1 MRHPTLLN
9 ADRAALAV
17 IDMQEAFRKAI
28 LDFGLIAERIGS
40 LVRIARLLDVPVI
53 VTEQYP
59 QGLGRTVN
67 EVATHLAPDAVPI
80 QRLCFSA
87 CGVQEFDTQL
97 RERHVEQVIVC
108 GIEAHVCVHQTVHD
122 LIQLGYQVHLV
133 GDAISARFAF
143 NREAGMKRMIAAG
156 AITSSIEMATFEM
169 CDPASQHFK
178 AIQSLI
184 KGLS

>member
-1 MRHPTLLN
+1 MRHPSLLN

-28 LDFGLIAERIGS
+28 LEFGLIAERIGT
-40 LVRIARLLDVPVI
+40 LVQIARLLEVPVI
-53 VTEQYP
+53 ATEQYP
-59 QGLGRTVN
+59 KGLGRTVD
-67 EVATHLAPDAVPI
+67 EIAAHLAPDAAPI
-80 QRLCFSA
+80 QKLCFSA
-87 CGVQEFDTQL
+87 CDAQEFDTQL
-97 RERHVEQVIVC
+97 REQHVEQVLVC

-122 LIQLGYQVHLV
+122 LIQRGYQVHLI

-143 NREAGMKRMIAAG
+143 NREAGLKRMTAAG

-169 CDPASQHFK
+169 CDPSGPHFK